1 MALRKAPKADLRREY
16 PLWVQVGA
24 LGSLA
29 ILLIAFTVNFDTD
42 NDFEIVETEFEV
54 VQVEEIEQ
62 TQQIEKPPPPP
73 KPPVPIEVPN
83 EEVLEDVEL
92 DLDIEMDMDEAPP
105 PPPPP
110 PAAEPEPE
118 APPEPEIFTIV
129 ENPPEMLPNQ
139 ADGMANLQRCIKY
152 PEMAKRAGIE
162 GRVFVQFVVNEQGN
176 VTSPQIARGIGGG
189 ADEEALRCVS
199 EVRFKPGR
207 QRGRPVKVKFSLP
220 VTFRLR

>member
-1 MALRKAPKADLRREY
+1 MALRKDPKADLRREY

-24 LGSLA
+24 LSSLA
-29 ILLIAFTVNFDTD
+29 LLLVAFTVSFDTKSNFD
-42 NDFEIVETEFEV
+42 IVETEFEV
-54 VQVEEIEQ
+54 VQVEDIEI
-62 TQQIEKPPPPP
+62 TKQIEKPPPPP

-92 DLDIEMDMDEAPP
+92 DLDVEMDLDETPP

-110 PAAEPEPE
+110 PKAEPEPE

-129 ENPPEMLPNQ
+129 EKMPEMLPNQ
-139 ADGMANLQRCIKY
+139 ADGMANLQKCIKY

-162 GRVFVQFVVNEQGN
+162 GRVFVQFVVNEQGT
-176 VTSPQIARGIGGG
+176 VTSPVVARGIGGG
-189 ADEEALRCVS
+189 ADEEALRCVA
-199 EVRFKPGR
+199 EVRFKPGL

-220 VTFRLR
+220 VTYKLR

>member
-1 MALRKAPKADLRREY
+1 M
-16 PLWVQVGA
+16 
-24 LGSLA
+24 
-29 ILLIAFTVNFDTD
+29 
-42 NDFEIVETEFEV
+42 
-54 VQVEEIEQ
+54 VQVEDIEITKQ
-62 TQQIEKPPPPP
+62 VEKPPPPP

-110 PAAEPEPE
+110 PKAEPEPE

-129 ENPPEMLPNQ
+129 ENPPEMLPSQ

-176 VTSPQIARGIGGG
+176 VVSPQIARGIGGG
-189 ADEEALRCVS
+189 ADEEALRCVQ
-199 EVRFKPGR
+199 EVKFKPGR